1 MTFFNFEKISSDL
14 SAARRREPRL
24 SHRSASKGRAA
35 TRNFPVIH
43 VCAGTY
49 TRASSRLDARCL
61 YTRRASARLA
71 FCRLLIFFSCR
82 LTLTMHHISTK
93 YMSVRSYGCVC
104 LALSCVKL
112 NTACPLSFSSFIV
125 FPCTTTTLH
134 SLFPRA
140 RPSKICLEPMDGS
153 YSRADASR
161 KQAPAGPGCPIFH
174 FSIIIIKYI
183 YRPYI
188 YSIQAERGRGSS
200 LLYLR

>member
-1 MTFFNFEKISSDL
+1 MTSPPRADGSRGYPIE
-14 SAARRREPRL
+14 ARRKAGRPREIFRPFMCAPGL
-24 SHRSASKGRAA
+24 TLEPLAWM
-35 TRNFPVIH
+35 PVACIRVVLVH
-43 VCAGTY
+43 AC
-49 TRASSRLDARCL
+49 
-61 YTRRASARLA
+61 LA

-174 FSIIIIKYI
+174 FH
-183 YRPYI
+183 
-188 YSIQAERGRGSS
+188 
-200 LLYLR
+200 